1 MKGIIY
7 FLEFNF
13 FSHHCPP
20 VLVFQGAEWYSS
32 VLLILSTL
40 FSLFTDAFYDIVT
53 VGAPAAHFQG
63 FKCSGLQRLL
73 SRYEAE
79 KKR

>member
-1 MKGIIY
+1 MFRRRALKTRLSCVY
-7 FLEFNF
+7 DC
-13 FSHHCPP
+13 HT
-20 VLVFQGAEWYSS
+20 S
-32 VLLILSTL
+32 VAIFHSILSPV
-40 FSLFTDAFYDIVT
+40 SPDAFYDIVT

-63 FKCSGLQRLL
+63 FKGGGLQRLL

>member
-1 MKGIIY
+1 MLRLQALKICRVRLPHVGGHLPLNH
-7 FLEFNF
+7 F
-13 FSHHCPP
+13 P
-20 VLVFQGAEWYSS
+20 VSP
-32 VLLILSTL
+32 
-40 FSLFTDAFYDIVT
+40 DAFYDIVT

-63 FKCSGLQRLL
+63 FKGGGLQRLL